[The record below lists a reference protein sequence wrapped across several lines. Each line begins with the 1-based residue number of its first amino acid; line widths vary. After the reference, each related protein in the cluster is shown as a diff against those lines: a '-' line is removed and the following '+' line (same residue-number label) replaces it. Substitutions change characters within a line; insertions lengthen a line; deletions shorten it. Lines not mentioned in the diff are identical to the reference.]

1 MRGAIRNFFETRTP
15 YRCDEAGDGFSAIQ
29 SAEANHCEL
38 VVLDLNMPKP
48 NGVETAST
56 LRRKL
61 PQVKIV
67 GFSALARDPDFRE
80 KLLASKDFDAVLSKF
95 DGLDTLAEVHFQRG
109 EKDKAREIMQ
119 RCIALEGKTAYFR
132 KQLARF
138 EAGNPAADVPE
149 AEE

>member
-15 YRCDEAGDGFSAIQ
+15 YRCDEAGDGLSAIQ
-29 SAEANHCEL
+29 TAEANHCEL

-67 GFSALARDPDFRE
+67 GFSALATDPDFRE

-95 DGLDTLAEVHFQRG
+95 DGLDILAEAVR
-109 EKDKAREIMQ
+109 
-119 RCIALEGKTAYFR
+119 ALLPSSSE
-132 KQLARF
+132 
-138 EAGNPAADVPE
+138 
-149 AEE
+149 